1 MDTTEAPTPTP
12 AKRVR
17 RHYPPELKAELV
29 ARASDPG
36 ASVSSVAR
44 EHGINANQLF
54 KWIRIARLAAE
65 TDDRSSP
72 RSDTARLVPV
82 SLAAPGPPSTMSG
95 AAAALEIA
103 LPQATLRFGTDW
115 EPTRVAALVRLLG
128 S

>member
-1 MDTTEAPTPTP
+1 MGTTEVPTPTP
-12 AKRVR
+12 AKRAR

-29 ARASDPG
+29 AKASAPG

-54 KWIRIARLAAE
+54 KWIRAARLAAA
-65 TDDRSSP
+65 TDDSPSP
-72 RSDTARLVPV
+72 RPDTARLVPV
-82 SLAAPGPPSTMSG
+82 SLAAPNAPSAMSG

-115 EPTRVAALVRLLG
+115 EPARVAALVRLLG